1 MPAKHINTRK
11 GVKQKDS
18 TESLGS
24 EDILRSSGTM
34 VQCISGSITAT
45 FLLMRGLRKGE
56 KESIA
61 KYSLGLRRYYAA
73 AAAWCLR
80 SVRPYTDQTTA
91 NTDTDEGAETD
102 SCLVAIEL

>member
-1 MPAKHINTRK
+1 
-11 GVKQKDS
+11 
-18 TESLGS
+18 
-24 EDILRSSGTM
+24 
-34 VQCISGSITAT
+34 
-45 FLLMRGLRKGE
+45 MRGLRKGE

-102 SCLVAIEL
+102 SCLVAMELWSVVFIKLTIQVFPHQLL